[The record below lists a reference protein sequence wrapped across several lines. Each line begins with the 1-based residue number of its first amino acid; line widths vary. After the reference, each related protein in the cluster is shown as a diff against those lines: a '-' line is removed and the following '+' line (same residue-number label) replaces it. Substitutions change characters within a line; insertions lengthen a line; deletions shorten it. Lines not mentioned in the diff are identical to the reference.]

1 MSRKIA
7 VITATRAEYGL
18 LRWTMREII
27 ERGGAE
33 SLQLL
38 VTGTHLSAA
47 HGMTLRDIEQDG
59 FDIAATID
67 MKQAGDR
74 PKDIVRAMARLSS
87 ELAGVL
93 PKLSPDLLVILGD
106 RYEMLA
112 AASSALMFGIPIAH
126 IHGGEVTE
134 GAVDE
139 SIRHAITK
147 LSYWHFAT
155 AEPYARRIMQLG
167 ENAARVFIAGA
178 PGIDNVTRL
187 ALLDREALSQ
197 SLEIALDTPLLLLT
211 YHPETL
217 AATQPLAQ
225 LEEVLAALESQP
237 DATLIITGANADS
250 GGHAINERL
259 RAYAAGRART
269 LFSPSLGS
277 LRYLSAI
284 RAADVVIGNS
294 SSGMIEAPVLATPT
308 VNIGDR
314 QKGRLRAPGVIDC
327 TCSRDAIAA
336 ALAQAINPAF
346 KANLEPWQA
355 LGRPGQVAP
364 LIAEKLLSL
373 EIPPSPMK
381 AFVDF

>member
-18 LRWTMREII
+18 LRWTMREIL
-27 ERGGAE
+27 ERGGE
-33 SLQLL
+33 LQLIA
-38 VTGTHLSAA
+38 TGTHLSAA
-47 HGMTLRDIEQDG
+47 HGMTLRDIEADG
-59 FDIAATID
+59 FDVTASID
-67 MKQAGDR
+67 MKQSGDR
-74 PKDIVRAMARLSS
+74 PKDIIRAMVRLSQ
-87 ELAGVL
+87 ELASLL

-112 AASSALMFGIPIAH
+112 AASSALMFNLPIAH

-134 GAVDE
+134 GAMDE

-167 ENAARVFIAGA
+167 EEASRVFIAGA
-178 PGIDNVTRL
+178 PGIDNISRL
-187 ALLDREALSQ
+187 PLLPREALTED
-197 SLEIALDTPLLLLT
+197 LKLALNSPLILLT

-217 AATQPLAQ
+217 AATSPLMQ
-225 LEEVLAALESQP
+225 LEEVLAALESRP

-250 GGHAINERL
+250 GGAAINDRL
-259 RAYAAGRART
+259 RAFAEQRPQT
-269 LFSPSLGS
+269 VFSPSLGS

-284 RAADVVIGNS
+284 RAADVVLGNS

-314 QKGRLRAPGVIDC
+314 QKGRLRAPSVIDSAC
-327 TCSRDAIAA
+327 ERGAISA
-336 ALAQAINPAF
+336 ALAQALLPAF
-346 KANLEPWQA
+346 KQGLEPWQA

-364 LIAEKLLSL
+364 MIAEKLLSL
-373 EIPPSPMK
+373 EIPARPVKP
-381 AFVDF
+381 FVDF